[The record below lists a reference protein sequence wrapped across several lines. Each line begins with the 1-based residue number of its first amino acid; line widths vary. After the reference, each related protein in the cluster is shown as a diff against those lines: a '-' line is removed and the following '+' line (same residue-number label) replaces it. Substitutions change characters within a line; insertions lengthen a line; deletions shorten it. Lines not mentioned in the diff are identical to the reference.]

1 LNENKRQSRIL
12 VVDDDVGIRKTL
24 ETILETE
31 GYIVDTAK
39 DGSEAIE
46 KSDQKLF
53 DLALVD
59 MRLPDMMG
67 TDLLGRLKERTP
79 KMQKIILTGYPSMQN
94 AISSVNQ
101 GADGY
106 ILKPVDPQV
115 ILDTV
120 KKHLQ
125 KREEEAR
132 FSEKKMVEYIE
143 TRSKEIFEQDSEANK
158 RPMQETV
165 G

>member
-158 RPMQETV
+158 RLTQETV